1 MPFLLLPVPFPLALR
16 CPTQLTRLL
25 GGACRRLSVSKLVSQ
40 NPEPLVALCSRQEAH
55 SGFALELG
63 ACEDFGGIQSNEYS
77 SIVSRGRR
85 VYFQLERTSSWSRT
99 VARTDSSEIT
109 SIPKPKGRFN
119 IQAAM
124 GLAEDRAEFTK
135 LQAVIHALAVEAKL
149 DFELPWSQQE
159 PMTIVKISRV
169 NLSRPRNATT
179 ICVRSDSRATERH
192 NQSFNIISTVSART
206 NLAKLI
212 PPVEFHVAARVR
224 PKLEGGKLRQRDHPT
239 KILASFYHL
248 LPIHNKWIWITT
260 LAVEMSLTLDPLGS
274 PIMEAQTI
282 TLGI

>member
-1 MPFLLLPVPFPLALR
+1 
-16 CPTQLTRLL
+16 
-25 GGACRRLSVSKLVSQ
+25 
-40 NPEPLVALCSRQEAH
+40 
-55 SGFALELG
+55 
-63 ACEDFGGIQSNEYS
+63 
-77 SIVSRGRR
+77 
-85 VYFQLERTSSWSRT
+85 
-99 VARTDSSEIT
+99 
-109 SIPKPKGRFN
+109 
-119 IQAAM
+119 M

-179 ICVRSDSRATERH
+179 ICVRSDSRATGRH

-206 NLAKLI
+206 NPAKLI

-224 PKLEGGKLRQRDHPT
+224 PKLEGGKLRRRDHPT

-260 LAVEMSLTLDPLGS
+260 LAVEMTYFVLLLNRVSRSTPSDEEESDNGSTNDNPRDLTVALKTTRMG
-274 PIMEAQTI
+274 MRTI
-282 TLGI
+282 

>member
-1 MPFLLLPVPFPLALR
+1 
-16 CPTQLTRLL
+16 
-25 GGACRRLSVSKLVSQ
+25 
-40 NPEPLVALCSRQEAH
+40 
-55 SGFALELG
+55 
-63 ACEDFGGIQSNEYS
+63 
-77 SIVSRGRR
+77 
-85 VYFQLERTSSWSRT
+85 
-99 VARTDSSEIT
+99 
-109 SIPKPKGRFN
+109 
-119 IQAAM
+119 M

-179 ICVRSDSRATERH
+179 ICVRSDSRATGRH

-224 PKLEGGKLRQRDHPT
+224 PKLEGGKLRRRDHPT

-248 LPIHNKWIWITT
+248 LPIHNKVNYLFLLTQWIWITT
-260 LAVEMSLTLDPLGS
+260 LVVEMTYFVLLLNRVSRSTPSDEEESDNGSTNDNSRDLTAALKTTRMG
-274 PIMEAQTI
+274 MRTI
-282 TLGI
+282 